1 MLVEQSKIIN
11 FKEVKQELFR
21 ERQGLSIYKD
31 PIARKDY
38 LRETLIGDGIPADTV
53 ENPHGAYCALS
64 LTNTP
69 KEFKPKLK
77 EWQLGL
83 LGILKDA
90 GIEGH
95 DPITA
100 PEAFDVNPN
109 IPPGDVYRIDEA
121 RVARH
126 RIFTFLNIF
135 PSTGAGAEAEI
146 AKRYNRIAV
155 VLHHKNIL
163 VSTMQPDRSIHLQ
176 FSDLEGQRD
185 RFVELFK
192 FLQKFEPGQ
201 GFDGQ
206 GNPVL
211 LGFRNNR
218 SYNLPELVYAFFPDL
233 KYNFDPAVSIL
244 RFGVLNPEIIT

>member
-1 MLVEQSKIIN
+1 MPAEQPKIYFQN
-11 FKEVKQELFR
+11 VKQELLK
-21 ERQGLSIYKD
+21 ERRGGLSIYKD
-31 PIARKDY
+31 PVARRVY
-38 LRETLIGDGIPADTV
+38 LGETLKGDGIPTDTF
-53 ENPHGAYCALS
+53 ENPRGAYCALS

-69 KEFKPKLK
+69 KEFKPKLQV
-77 EWQLGL
+77 WQSQL
-83 LGILKDA
+83 LGILKEA

-109 IPPGDVYRIDEA
+109 IPPGDVYRTDEA

-176 FSDLEGQRD
+176 FSDLEGQRE
-185 RFVELFK
+185 RFVQLFQ

-201 GFDGQ
+201 GFDSQ
-206 GNPVL
+206 GNPIL
-211 LGFRNNR
+211 LGFRNGK

-244 RFGVLNPEIIT
+244 RFEVVNPEIIT

>member
-1 MLVEQSKIIN
+1 MAAERPKIN
-11 FKEVKQELFR
+11 FTRGKQELHG
-21 ERQGLSIYKD
+21 ERHGLIVYRD
-31 PIARKDY
+31 PILRRNY
-38 LRETLIGDGIPADTV
+38 LRETLEGDGIPVDTV
-53 ENPHGAYCALS
+53 ENPRGAYCALS

-69 KEFKPKLK
+69 KEFKPKLQV
-77 EWQLGL
+77 WQSQL
-83 LGILKDA
+83 LGILKEA

-100 PEAFDVNPN
+100 PEAYDVNPT

-126 RIFTFLNIF
+126 RIFAFLNIF

-155 VLHHKNIL
+155 VLHHENIL

-176 FSDLEGQRD
+176 FSNLEKQRD

-201 GFDGQ
+201 GFDSQ
-206 GNPVL
+206 GNPIL

-218 SYNLPELVYAFFPDL
+218 VFDLAELVYAFFPDL
-233 KYNFDPAVSIL
+233 KYNFDPTVDIL
-244 RFGVLNPEIIT
+244 RYQVLNPEIIT

>member
-1 MLVEQSKIIN
+1 MSAEQAKIN
-11 FKEVKQELFR
+11 FGYLKQALSKQ
-21 ERQGLSIYKD
+21 RQGLSIHKD
-31 PIARKDY
+31 PVARNTSLK
-38 LRETLIGDGIPADTV
+38 ETLKGDGIPVDTV

-69 KEFKPKLK
+69 DKFKPKLK
-77 EWQLGL
+77 EWQSELLSILGE
-83 LGILKDA
+83 A

-100 PEAFDVNPN
+100 PEAFDINPT

-126 RIFTFLNIF
+126 RIFAFLNIF

-155 VLHHKNIL
+155 VLHHENIL

-176 FSDLEGQRD
+176 FSDLKGQRN
-185 RFVELFK
+185 RFVQLFQ

-201 GFDGQ
+201 GFDSQ
-206 GNPVL
+206 GNPIL

-218 SYNLPELVYAFFPDL
+218 SYNLAELVYEFFPDL
-233 KYNFDPAVSIL
+233 KYNFDPTVSIL
-244 RFGVLNPEIIT
+244 KFEVLNPEIIT